1 MNFCQFEKDPLANL
15 KKKNISSAKKTKKIS
30 KPKTKPKISK
40 KVFRSKQVSKKVP
53 AVDNQPKIES
63 MIENQV
69 QTKFTKFTGDFQ
81 KIMTEMKDAS
91 TIMTTQSKGS
101 AKVENDIDNIKK
113 VIQDIIKN
121 QLPEIKNQLP
131 EIREDRRHSK
141 KDLNYLNDTMRQVI
155 NDISELR
162 QDIAKIKENTEE
174 KQEEVVV
181 IEPVAEEPV
190 AEENEF
196 TEVHNQIV
204 GTTNVVAVVEKIEPT
219 TELTEKTSDE
229 AN

>member
-101 AKVENDIDNIKK
+101 AKVENDIDNIKE
-113 VIQDIIKN
+113 VIQDI
-121 QLPEIKNQLP
+121 IKNQLP